1 MVEEAIPDAQEPP
14 GNLVSPGKLEP
25 IARGAACAVENLL
38 ETRSARPGGS
48 LVGTRRPGAGSSDW
62 GVSAQAVALFPG
74 RDLRLDGLAGLAVA
88 LLNPADQ
95 LVALTLDLVEVVVRQ
110 LSPLFLDLALHLVP
124 LAVQPGLIHRL
135 LLLERRSPT
144 GLRLRELG
152 GPAGPGDEAFRTLP
166 GQRKP
171 NAEATFPARR
181 AA

>member
-1 MVEEAIPDAQEPP
+1 MLDVRRLSGRRCQSSITNGRGSDAGRARAPGISCPREPRAYR
-14 GNLVSPGKLEP
+14 S
-25 IARGAACAVENLL
+25 GAACAVENLL

-124 LAVQPGLIHRL
+124 LAVQPRLIHRL
-135 LLLERRSPT
+135 LL
-144 GLRLRELG
+144 
-152 GPAGPGDEAFRTLP
+152 
-166 GQRKP
+166 
-171 NAEATFPARR
+171 
-181 AA
+181 